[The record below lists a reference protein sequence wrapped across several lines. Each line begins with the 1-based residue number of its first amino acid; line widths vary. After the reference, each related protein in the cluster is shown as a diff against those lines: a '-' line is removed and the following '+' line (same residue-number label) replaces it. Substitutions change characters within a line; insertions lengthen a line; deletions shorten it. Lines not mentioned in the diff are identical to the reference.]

1 MTETDWIAR
10 LKAAR
15 IAVLGD
21 VMLDHHVYGQVRRVS
36 DEAPVPVL
44 HVQSERYILGGA
56 ANVAANAAVLGAE
69 VRLVGAVGDD
79 AAGGRL
85 IRMLDESHKRI
96 APHLVVDRAR
106 PTVTKTRYLGGQQQI
121 VRVDRETAAPSNAA
135 IEDQLIENIEEAIA
149 GCGALVVSDYGK
161 GVLTDR
167 VLAAAFALAKAKN
180 IPAIVDPKRKKLAD
194 YRGAALITPNRRE
207 LSEAVRLAVET
218 DEEAAAAAA
227 EAIAQSGADI
237 LLTRSEK
244 GMSLFRWTGP
254 SIHLPA
260 EAREVFDVSGA
271 GDTVVAVVAAGLGA
285 GLPVERA
292 MRIANAAAGVV
303 VAKLGTAT
311 VTPEELTAALEGPE
325 RRTALADAMAHAPSA
340 GLEEAKAQ
348 RAIWG
353 AKGMSVGFTNGC
365 FDLLHPGHVSLLA
378 QAAGACD
385 KLIVALNS
393 DASVRRLKG
402 DARPI
407 QPLEARARVI
417 GALRGVDLVVAFEED
432 TPLALIAALEPDVLI
447 KGADYAEDQVVGGD
461 LVKARGGRVVLATL
475 VNGES
480 TTAMARRAGVGA
492 PNSLE
497 KAPPKPA

>member
-1 MTETDWIAR
+1 MSETDWIAR
-10 LKAAR
+10 LRTAR

-69 VRLVGAVGDD
+69 VRLVGVIGDD
-79 AAGGRL
+79 SSGGRL
-85 IRMLDESHKRI
+85 IRMLDENHKRI
-96 APHLVVDRAR
+96 APHLTVDRTR

-121 VRVDRETAAPSNAA
+121 VRVDREMAAPCAAA
-135 IEDQLIENIEEAIA
+135 IEARLIEDIEDAITD
-149 GCGALVVSDYGK
+149 CGALVLSDYGK

-167 VLAAAFALAKAKN
+167 VLAAAFALAKAQK
-180 IPAIVDPKRKKLAD
+180 IPAIVDPKRKALAD
-194 YRGAALITPNRRE
+194 YRGARLITPNRRE
-207 LSEAVRLAVET
+207 LSEAVRMAVET
-218 DEEAAAAAA
+218 DDEALAAATAA
-227 EAIAQSGADI
+227 IKDSGADI

-244 GMSLFRWTGP
+244 GMSLFRAGGP
-254 SIHLPA
+254 PITLPA

-271 GDTVVAVVAAGLGA
+271 GDTVVAVIATALGA
-285 GLPVERA
+285 GLPIERA

-311 VTPEELTAALEGPE
+311 ATPEELVAALEGPE
-325 RRTALADAMAHAPSA
+325 RRTALAQAMTHAPSA
-340 GLEEAKAQ
+340 TLEEAKAK
-348 RAIWG
+348 RAEWAVRG
-353 AKGMSVGFTNGC
+353 LSVGFTNGC

-385 KLIVALNS
+385 KLIVALNA

-402 DARPI
+402 DTRPI
-407 QPLEARARVI
+407 QPFEARARVI

-432 TPLALIAALEPDVLI
+432 TPLELIAALEPDVLI
-447 KGADYAEDQVVGGD
+447 KGADYTEDQVVGGD
-461 LVKARGGRVVLATL
+461 IVKARGGRVVLATL
-475 VNGES
+475 VAGQS
-480 TTAMARRAGVGA
+480 TTAIARRAGVDAPGA
-492 PNSLE
+492 PD
-497 KAPPKPA
+497 PT